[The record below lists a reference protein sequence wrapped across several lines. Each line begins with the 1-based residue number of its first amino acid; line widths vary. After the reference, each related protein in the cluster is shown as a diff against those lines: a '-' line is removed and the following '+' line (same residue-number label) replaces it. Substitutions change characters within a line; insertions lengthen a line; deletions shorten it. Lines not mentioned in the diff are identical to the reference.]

1 MEQEMKRMNTIRES
15 NSGTSMEQVPEVEKP
30 PAPVLTEEQMKIYG
44 SYL

>member
-15 NSGTSMEQVPEVEKP
+15 NSDTSEEKVSEVQKP